1 MVSIVSDKLDQ
12 LTVLCRRFGV
22 QRLEVFGSAASGDD
36 FDQERSDLDFLVEFL
51 PEQDLGP
58 WLSHFFAFRDE
69 LSQLYERPVDLVL
82 SSAPR
87 NRYFAREVNRTR
99 QTLYAA

>member
-1 MVSIVSDKLDQ
+1 MVSIVTDKLEQ
-12 LTVLCRRFGV
+12 LTALCRRFGV
-22 QRLEVFGSAASGDD
+22 QRLEVFGSAASEND
-36 FDQERSDLDFLVEFL
+36 FDFESSDLDFLVEFL

-58 WLSHFFAFRDE
+58 WLSHFLAFREE
-69 LSQLYERPVDLVL
+69 LSSLYERPVDLVL
-82 SSAPR
+82 SSALR